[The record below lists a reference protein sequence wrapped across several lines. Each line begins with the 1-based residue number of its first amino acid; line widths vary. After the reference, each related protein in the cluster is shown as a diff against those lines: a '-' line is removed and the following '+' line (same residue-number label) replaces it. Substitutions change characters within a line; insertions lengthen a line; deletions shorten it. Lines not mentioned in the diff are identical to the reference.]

1 MATFNVRADA
11 LGNRLYVTL
20 GGFATYVW
28 LRARQAER
36 MYERTDTTGG
46 RS

>member
-1 MATFNVRADA
+1 MSEWNYIVAAYA
-11 LGNRLYVTL
+11 LTWVTL